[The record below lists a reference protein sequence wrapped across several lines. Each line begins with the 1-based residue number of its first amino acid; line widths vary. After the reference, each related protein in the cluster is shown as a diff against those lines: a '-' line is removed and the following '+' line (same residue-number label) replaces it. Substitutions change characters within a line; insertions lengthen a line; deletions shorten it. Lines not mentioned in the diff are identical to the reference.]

1 MFFLAPLFRKF
12 LALLYM
18 LNIYDCQMYQVFSST
33 QKEPKKVFSRTQ
45 KHCVLQTKH
54 LSLYIRELPH
64 GHLGRSR

>member
-33 QKEPKKVFSRTQ
+33 QKEPKIIALCFADQTFKFVHTGIASR
-45 KHCVLQTKH
+45 
-54 LSLYIRELPH
+54 SLREE
-64 GHLGRSR
+64 